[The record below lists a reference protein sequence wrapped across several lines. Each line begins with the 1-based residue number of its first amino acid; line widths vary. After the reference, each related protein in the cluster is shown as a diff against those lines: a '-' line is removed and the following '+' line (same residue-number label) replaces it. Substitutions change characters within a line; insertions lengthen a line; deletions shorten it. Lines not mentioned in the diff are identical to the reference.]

1 MLLQVRHRAN
11 QTDRPLLLSFKGSC
25 AGKPRAKY
33 AAWHNARDV
42 VVLCTDQDKASSAK
56 YNYHELQLRSRF
68 ALTPAGNG
76 LHSSRLM
83 EAVFLGA
90 IPVLAEPE
98 LLLPFCD
105 VVDWQLFS
113 VRVPPDRWEEI
124 PKLLRA
130 ITPERLREMQAH
142 LAAARVAYF
151 ENPMRTAISLVWF
164 RLQAHE
170 RKTPVA
176 LVAADPIREA
186 RDGFLGR
193 ERLLVQVSGDI
204 ADDGM
209 QLSKHAAWHGQTG
222 RPRALDLTVLTSFV
236 LKDAEFVVAWLEDI
250 SHQQALHIF
259 VVELVIGCFEEK
271 AHAFVVEAVNRSL
284 DLLGHLARVS
294 VCLFADDP
302 GIYGMWDMIIGREA
316 TAPVVTNWNVDD
328 RKSPLSLS
336 RRLNVLNADA
346 HIDAVTSGVLLFND
360 SRYAWAERNQAHTLR
375 LFDLCSDRLL
385 QIEDMFVIHWNRSDA
400 NTEPAP
406 FVHGSQNVPHN
417 SPMWRKA
424 MHHWIGGFSP
434 KDKLGCYD
442 FSFWVRALRRGV
454 RIQHINEPLEM
465 YLARSTSHGHQT
477 HAWESPDWADRWSN
491 ECDSRQ
497 EWEANRA
504 AVLRAAIGRYAP
516 SWGRCA
522 STTLKS

>member
-1 MLLQVRHRAN
+1 M
-11 QTDRPLLLSFKGSC
+11 
-25 AGKPRAKY
+25 
-33 AAWHNARDV
+33 
-42 VVLCTDQDKASSAK
+42 
-56 YNYHELQLRSRF
+56 
-68 ALTPAGNG
+68 
-76 LHSSRLM
+76 
-83 EAVFLGA
+83 
-90 IPVLAEPE
+90 
-98 LLLPFCD
+98 
-105 VVDWQLFS
+105 
-113 VRVPPDRWEEI
+113 
-124 PKLLRA
+124 
-130 ITPERLREMQAH
+130 REMRDH
-142 LAAARVAYF
+142 CLARRAGTSGVSSHIEASGQ
-151 ENPMRTAISLVWF
+151 EHEPMGGKLNPPGNEKHPDVILDAQQRLV
-164 RLQAHE
+164 
-170 RKTPVA
+170 P
-176 LVAADPIREA
+176 
-186 RDGFLGR
+186 
-193 ERLLVQVSGDI
+193 VSGDL

-209 QLSKHAAWHGQTG
+209 RLSKHAVWHGPTK
-222 RPRALDLTVLTSFV
+222 RLRALDLTVFTSFV
-236 LKDAEFVVAWLEDI
+236 AKDAEFVLAWFEDI
-250 SHQQALHIF
+250 SRQQALRIF
-259 VVELVIGCFEEK
+259 VVELVVGCFEEG
-271 AHAFVVEAVNRSL
+271 AHTFMVEAVNRSL

-294 VCLFADDP
+294 VCLFADNP
-302 GIYGMWDMIIGREA
+302 GIYGIWDVLIGREA
-316 TAPVVTNWNVDD
+316 TAPVVTNWKVDD

-336 RRLNVLNADA
+336 RRLNVLNSDA
-346 HIDAVTSGVLLFND
+346 RTDAVTSGLLLFND

-375 LFDLCSDRLL
+375 LFDLCGDRLL